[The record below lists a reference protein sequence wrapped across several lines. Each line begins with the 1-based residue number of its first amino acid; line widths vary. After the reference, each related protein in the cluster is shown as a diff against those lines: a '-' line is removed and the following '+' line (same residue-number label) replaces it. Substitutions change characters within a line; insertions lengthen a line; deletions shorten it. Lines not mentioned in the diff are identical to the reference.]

1 MVDRAGG
8 ADGLGLCWRGE
19 VREVRR
25 EREGLFGGER
35 GFEGAG
41 GDSEGGM
48 VWIVEGGLERG
59 EEVVGG

>member
-1 MVDRAGG
+1 
-8 ADGLGLCWRGE
+8 
-19 VREVRR
+19 VRR